1 MAKELG
7 PFSRKTAVNRLDKRT
22 APARL
27 MKKVRR
33 DLLEHLG
40 NRPLS
45 ITESMIVDQICWLH
59 LHVSLANAKA
69 SEGGEMSDIFA
80 RTYQG
85 WSSSLQ
91 KALMRLD
98 ATLVPKPTADAS
110 PNALAEYIK
119 MKSEVEREA

>member
-1 MAKELG
+1 
-7 PFSRKTAVNRLDKRT
+7 
-22 APARL
+22 
-27 MKKVRR
+27 MKKVKR
-33 DLLEHLG
+33 DLLQHLG

-98 ATLVPKPTADAS
+98 ATLVPEPDANASADDLQRYIAMR
-110 PNALAEYIK
+110 AEAA
-119 MKSEVEREA
+119 EREA